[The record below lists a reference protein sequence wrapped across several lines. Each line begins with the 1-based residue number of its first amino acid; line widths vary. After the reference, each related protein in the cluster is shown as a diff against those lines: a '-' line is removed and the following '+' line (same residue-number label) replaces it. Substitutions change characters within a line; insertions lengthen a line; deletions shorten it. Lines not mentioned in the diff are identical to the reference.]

1 MATLLERK
9 LKLVHEGEQWAKV
22 EEFPDYEVSTRGRVR
37 KWYKHYYRYPTV
49 SKAKNGSLKITFI
62 ENKTTNARMVGK
74 LVYETF
80 LGVASNEDLV
90 YLDGDKT
97 NCELIN
103 MATVEE
109 LVECYKEKQEQL
121 KSLYNV

>member
-1 MATLLERK
+1 MATLLQRK
-9 LKLVHEGEQWAKV
+9 LDLAQEEVWATV

-37 KWYKHYYRYPTV
+37 KWYKSYYRYPTV
-49 SKAKNGSLKITFI
+49 QKALNGSLKITFI
-62 ENKTTNARMVGK
+62 ESGKTNARMLGK

-80 LGVASNEDLV
+80 LGVTSNEDIV
-90 YLDGDKT
+90 YIDGDKT

-103 MATVEE
+103 LAVIEE

-121 KSLYNV
+121 KSSNGV